1 MGSDDLDRFLENWMA
16 MPQLTLKREK
26 KEILPFLDMLIKQE
40 KDSFP
45 KKMYRKENHAQE
57 WTPCDSFRLDPPD
70 KIGTEFVNSVI
81 HVRAR
86 SAVTAVVERYGNIFE

>member
-1 MGSDDLDRFLENWMA
+1 MSSDDLDRFLENGMA
-16 MPQLTLKREK
+16 MPQFTLKREK

-57 WTPCDSFRLDPPD
+57 CNHWRFNHSNAVRIRVMKGLIYRAHLLCDLKEDLLD
-70 KIGTEFVNSVI
+70 E
-81 HVRAR
+81 
-86 SAVTAVVERYGNIFE
+86 